1 MYLVN
6 WLLVTWIQGP
16 HLTGILRGFM
26 MGYFGRAHFSLKLCL
41 FASEEAE
48 FWERV

>member
-1 MYLVN
+1 MAGAEHVSKG
-6 WLLVTWIQGP
+6 QGP
-16 HLTGILRGFM
+16 WLWFLQGFM
-26 MGYFGRAHFSLKLCL
+26 MGYFGRADFSLKLCL